1 MYNIGVVP
9 GKFFPPHRGHLN
21 QIIRAATQC
30 KKVYVVVSDNEDLAL
45 DKCRKDNLPFIPI
58 KTRALWLS
66 LELQGIDH
74 IEVLMLDET
83 GIPAYPD
90 GSVQWCQMLRTLI
103 ANTIPGAS
111 KIDVIF
117 GGETEYQDTYMKH
130 MPGTEYDVYDYKRS
144 RYPVSGTEVRLDY
157 LKHWDYILGSAR
169 GFFARRI
176 LVTGTESCAK
186 STLVKYLA
194 KIFHTSWS
202 EEYGRYYSADYLGGN
217 EDLFQLDDFTR
228 VARIQEAQDE
238 EALKSANRIC
248 FFDSDAVVTQYYCHL
263 YTGSQNPLI
272 ETHVNPQKYDLV
284 LMMGPTVGWVAD
296 GLRFKGEQADRERLH
311 KKLLYMYLD
320 RGFKDKIIEI
330 NDDNYSA
337 RLARATDYA
346 DKLVADRK
354 YMSRY

>member
-1 MYNIGVVP
+1 MYNIGAVP
-9 GKFFPPHRGHLN
+9 GKYFPPHRGHLN

-30 KKVYVVVSDNEDLAL
+30 DKVYVVVSDNEDIAL
-45 DKCRKDNLPFIPI
+45 DKCRKDNLPYIPL

-74 IEVLMLDET
+74 IQVVMLDET

-90 GSVQWCQMLRTLI
+90 GSIQWCHMLTNL
-103 ANTIPGAS
+103 IPG

-117 GGETEYQDTYMKH
+117 GGELEYQDTYMKH
-130 MPGTEYDVYDYKRS
+130 LPDIKYDVYDYSRS

-176 LVTGTESCAK
+176 LITGTESCAK
-186 STLVKYLA
+186 STLTKYLG

-202 EEYGRYYSADYLGGN
+202 EEYGRHYSAEHLGGN
-217 EDLFQLDDFTR
+217 EDLFQLADF
-228 VARIQEAQDE
+228 ARIAGTQDMQDK
-238 EALKSANRIC
+238 EALKSANRIV
-248 FFDSDAVVTQYYCHL
+248 FFDSDAVVTQYYCEMYL
-263 YTGSQNPLI
+263 GQPNPLI
-272 ETHVNPQKYDLV
+272 ETVIDPQKYDLV
-284 LMMGPTVGWVAD
+284 LMMGPTVGWVSD
-296 GLRFKGEQADRERLH
+296 GLRFKGEQTDRERLH
-311 KKLLYMYLD
+311 KKLFYMYLD

-337 RLARATDYA
+337 RLTRAVDYA
-346 DKLVADRK
+346 DKLVADRTF
-354 YMSRY
+354 MSRY

>member
-1 MYNIGVVP
+1 MDNIGVVP

-45 DKCRKDNLPFIPI
+45 DKCHEDNLPYINLQ
-58 KTRALWLS
+58 TRALWLS
-66 LELQGIDH
+66 RELQGLEH
-74 IEVLMLDET
+74 IKIVMLDET
-83 GIPAYPD
+83 GIPPYPD
-90 GSVQWCQMLRTLI
+90 GSVQWCKMLTDLI
-103 ANTIPGAS
+103 PEQIN
-111 KIDVIF
+111 VIF

-130 MPGTEYDVYDYKRS
+130 LPGIEYNVYDYTRS

-169 GFFARRI
+169 GFFARRV

-217 EDLFQLDDFTR
+217 EDLFQLSDFD
-228 VARIQEAQDE
+228 RIATIQRNQDE

-248 FFDSDAVVTQYYCHL
+248 FFDSDAVVTQFYCEL
-263 YTGSQNPLI
+263 YMGSPNPI
-272 ETHVNPQKYDLV
+272 VEAFVHPQKYDVV
-284 LMMGPTVGWVAD
+284 LMMSPNVEWVAD
-296 GLRFKGEQADRERLH
+296 GLRFKGKQEERERLH
-311 KKLLYMYLD
+311 KKLMYMYLD

-330 NDDNYSA
+330 NDPEYDV
-337 RLARATDYA
+337 RLQRAVTISDM
-346 DKLVADRK
+346 LLGDRRFK
-354 YMSRY
+354 SRY